1 MEKLVKNQIVQL
13 NITDIGIHG
22 EGIGKIAGFP
32 LFVKNALPGDRVKVV
47 VTKVKA
53 SYAYAK
59 MTELMTPSPDRVA
72 ARCPVAEQCG
82 GCQIQSLDYQK
93 QLAFKHDLVR
103 QRLIRIG
110 GFDPEFVDQIMEP
123 IRGMKEP
130 WRYRNKAQY
139 PVSVNADGKV
149 VAGFYAGRTHHLIE
163 NTDCLLEPEINSRI
177 LETVLDYVNQKG
189 IAPYNEEDGT
199 GILRHIMIRHG
210 FATGETLLCLVVR
223 KYKKQVWA
231 GLTDVLQGAGLMED
245 GIVSVGFSEQP
256 AKNNVIMGNNFI
268 SLYGGPHLTDKI
280 GNVNYIISPQSFY
293 QVNTSQMKVLYDLVA
308 ECAGLTGQETV
319 WDLYCGIGTIGLYL
333 ADRAKRIIGVEVV
346 PEAVKNARENA
357 RINQIENAVF
367 YEGTAEKVFE
377 QILDQ
382 EKDLICGCSSNQ
394 VVIVDPPRKG
404 CDAALLKTISE
415 FRPERIVYVSC
426 DAATLA
432 RDLKTLCE
440 NDYQIER
447 VVPVDQFCHSVHVET
462 VVLLRGEKV
471 DGHIRVDLDIE
482 ELEDKPGI
490 SL

>member
-32 LFVKNALPGDRVKVV
+32 LFVKNALPGDRVGAV

-59 MTELMTPSPDRVA
+59 MTELITPSPDRVA

-93 QLAFKHDLVR
+93 QLAFKQDLVR

-123 IRGMKEP
+123 IRGMSEP

-163 NTDCLLEPEINSRI
+163 NTDCLLEPEVNSRI
-177 LETVLDYVNQKG
+177 LEAVLEYVNQKG

-210 FATGETLLCLVVR
+210 LAMGEILLCLIVR

-231 GLTDVLQGAGLMED
+231 GLTEALQGAGLLED
-245 GIVSVGFSEQP
+245 GIVSVGFSVQP
-256 AKNNVIMGNNFI
+256 EKNNVIMGNNFI
-268 SLYGGPHLTDKI
+268 SLYGAPHLTDRI
-280 GNVNYIISPQSFY
+280 GSVNYIISPRSFY

-308 ECAGLTGQETV
+308 ECAGLTGEETV

-333 ADRAKRIIGVEVV
+333 ADRAQQVIGVEVV
-346 PEAVKNARENA
+346 PEAIENAAENAGINQIKNAR
-357 RINQIENAVF
+357 F
-367 YEGTAEKVFE
+367 YEGAAEDVFE
-377 QILDQ
+377 RLLG
-382 EKDLICGCSSNQ
+382 EEAGLHKDQ

-404 CDAALLKTISE
+404 CDRKLLEAILRFE
-415 FRPERIVYVSC
+415 PERIVYVSC
-426 DAATLA
+426 DPATLA
-432 RDLKTLCE
+432 RDLKILCDRNYE
-440 NDYQIER
+440 LKR
-447 VVPVDQFCHSVHVET
+447 VIPVDQFCHSVHVET
-462 VVLLRGEKV
+462 VVCLDKKKSKDYVELGV
-471 DGHIRVDLDIE
+471 DADDYYRIKDSE
-482 ELEDKPGI
+482 
-490 SL
+490 